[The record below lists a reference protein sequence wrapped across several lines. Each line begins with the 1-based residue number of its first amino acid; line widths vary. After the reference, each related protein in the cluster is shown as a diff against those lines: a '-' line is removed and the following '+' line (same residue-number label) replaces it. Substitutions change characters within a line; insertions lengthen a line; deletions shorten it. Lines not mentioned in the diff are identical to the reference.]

1 MINEFG
7 RFCKL
12 LRTDKNSARAPAPPR
27 ENVSRGAKK
36 SCRILSETKNANPTK
51 GNLMLE
57 SLKKTIFAGVGATV
71 MSADAVKTAL
81 ADLVK
86 KGKLSADDAKAAFD
100 KAAAR
105 GEEDAKALYGK
116 AAARGKETLENLGAL
131 AGTKRLEN
139 LEKRVAAI
147 EGKLGVPAPAAE
159 TPETAPAPAENEP
172 VPAAEEPKPAD
183 GNAA

>member
-86 KGKLSADDAKAAFD
+86 KGKLSADD
-100 KAAAR
+100 
-105 GEEDAKALYGK
+105 KALYGK

-147 EGKLGVPAPAAE
+147 EEKLGVPAPAAE

>member
-1 MINEFG
+1 
-7 RFCKL
+7 
-12 LRTDKNSARAPAPPR
+12 
-27 ENVSRGAKK
+27 
-36 SCRILSETKNANPTK
+36 
-51 GNLMLE
+51 MLE
-57 SLKKTIFAGVGATV
+57 TLKKTIFAGVGATV

-116 AAARGKETLENLGAL
+116 AAARGKETLENLGGL

-139 LEKRVAAI
+139 LENRGAAI
-147 EGKLGVPAPAAE
+147 EEKLGVPAPAPE
-159 TPETAPAPAENEP
+159 TPEDENSPAPAENEP

>member
-1 MINEFG
+1 
-7 RFCKL
+7 
-12 LRTDKNSARAPAPPR
+12 
-27 ENVSRGAKK
+27 
-36 SCRILSETKNANPTK
+36 
-51 GNLMLE
+51 MLE

-147 EGKLGVPAPAAE
+147 EEKLGIPAPAAE
-159 TPETAPAPAENEP
+159 TPETAPAPAENAS

>member
-1 MINEFG
+1 
-7 RFCKL
+7 
-12 LRTDKNSARAPAPPR
+12 
-27 ENVSRGAKK
+27 
-36 SCRILSETKNANPTK
+36 
-51 GNLMLE
+51 MLE

-147 EGKLGVPAPAAE
+147 EEKLGVPAPTAE
-159 TPETAPAPAENEP
+159 TSETAPAPAENEP